1 MEEEMLLGK
10 VSGTLFPDP
19 DQMET
24 YDMTRTSSSIPIAQD
39 DSEPKLV
46 FSASELDRL
55 AAFRSSSAINS
66 DSGLVKLIDDAIAQN
81 GGSNTPKSNVTNV
94 STDTPAKT
102 VADSSPKSNV
112 TNVST
117 DTPAK
122 TVADSTN
129 IAGVN
134 VVPATGASNTTDKK
148 DNSGSDPQT
157 LKGTDGDDL
166 IVGTSADESIF
177 GKKGKDTIRGNGGK
191 DKIYGGKGDDNCY
204 GGDGNDTI
212 SGDQGNDYV
221 SGGGGDDYL
230 SGGDGND
237 TLMGDAGNDTL
248 MGGAGN
254 DMANGGDGNDTV
266 YGGKGN
272 DTLMGGAGNDFLS
285 GDQGNDTLMGDA
297 GDDTLMGG
305 KGNDVC
311 NGGDGNDYLSG
322 GEGDDTMM
330 GGAGNDTLVA
340 GSGNNMA
347 DGGDGDDSIVGGAGN
362 NTLMGGAGND
372 TIVAGNGNDI
382 ADGGDGNDSIVG
394 GAGNNTLMGGAGN
407 DTIVGGTGNN
417 TCTGGAGNDVFVISN
432 TTSPGSS
439 VITDYTHGSDKF
451 LLSGDLIFSSLSF
464 LQVGVNTEIRLSSNQ
479 LVLALLLNVSAK
491 ILNAGDFLGVNGTA
505 PTPTP
510 TPTPTPALTV
520 VPIPPRVEA
529 NNTLTV
535 GSDGKPQTITSDL
548 LRFAGG
554 PQGANGV
561 VFKLTELP
569 DAKTGQ
575 LFFKGAAVTQAG
587 VTFTQL
593 DISLGLLTFQA
604 APGFIGAASFGFEV
618 NQGTNVVT
626 GQRFTLKVDQ
636 DVFKFDGNTV
646 PQIIVGSATLDN
658 NIKGGDGGDNIT
670 GGKGKDVIIGG
681 AGNDKISGGDGD
693 DTIEGGA
700 GTNTLSGGAGKNT
713 FIYPTSRQDIKTVAD
728 ADLITDF
735 KVDDLLDLSAAAF
748 GNLSVSSLTKLSITA
763 SSALGAI
770 GSANLLD
777 FSDDSSV
784 TSIETLKARFKALG
798 GTSDAPTFCQFTDA
812 GTGRSVLV
820 FSVGVRFEIIA
831 SFSLKISLQVQ
842 NFVFSGPP
850 LNVPVG
856 TSGPDNLNFGTY
868 PVGVNFNALG
878 GDDSIVGSNFNDTIN
893 GGDGND
899 TITGGLGA
907 DLLTGG
913 SGADLF
919 VYRAPK
925 EGGDT
930 ITDFTFGTDKLQ
942 FVSNAFGNLT
952 TTNFAS
958 VSGSNP
964 DITGKQLVIF
974 TGGNYSSVEAAQA
987 KAVGSSTTPGFFVF
1001 TDTASETVLVFDSN
1015 GTLPGG
1021 FTTVANLGTA
1031 AGSLGTA
1038 DFLFT
1043 GAIGSAPAG
1052 TSTNSGSIVDLIAN
1066 PGTFPTNGV
1075 YNFGSGV
1082 GGYNF
1087 TTPVLFTGNSIANN
1101 VTGTEFADILN
1112 GGVGNDT
1119 LNGGSGADILYGGS
1133 GADVLTGGAGAD
1145 IFGYKTPGEG
1155 GDTITDFTFGTDKLQ
1170 FSAKDFGNFTA
1181 TNFASVS
1188 GSNPDITGKQLVIFT
1203 GGNYS
1208 SVEAA
1213 QAKAVGSS
1221 TTPGFF
1227 VFTDTA
1233 SETVLVFDSNGTLPG
1248 GFTTVANLGTAA
1260 GSLGTADFLFT
1271 GAIGSA
1277 PAGTST
1283 NSGSIVD
1290 LIANPGTFP
1299 TNGVYNFGSGVG
1311 GYNFTTPVLFTGNS
1325 IANNVTGTEFADILN
1340 GGVGN
1345 DTLNGGSG
1353 ADILYG
1359 GSGADVLTGGAGADI
1374 FGYKTPGE
1382 GGDTI
1387 TDFTFGTDKLQF
1399 SAKDFGNFT
1408 ATNFASVS
1416 GSNPDITGKQL
1427 VIFTGGN
1434 YSSVEAA
1441 QAKAVGSSTTPGFF
1455 VFTDTA
1461 SETVLVFDSNGTLP
1475 GGFTTVANLG
1485 TAAGSLGTADFLF
1498 TGAIGSA
1505 PAGTSTNSGSIVDLI
1520 ANPGTFPTNGVYNF
1534 GSGVGGYNFTTP
1546 VLFTGNSIAN
1556 NVTGTEFS
1564 DILNGGVGNDTLD
1577 GGAGNDSISGGAGN
1591 DSLFGGA
1598 GNDTLIGGAGNDTL
1612 IGGMGTNVLTGGVG
1626 ADVFVF
1632 TGTTAAYGPDII
1644 TDYSIVDD
1652 VINLDKT
1659 AFAGLGAG
1667 VLTSSFYRYSST
1679 VSTVSAIESSL
1690 TAPSIIALFDSAA
1703 NATKLYY
1710 DSNGSTVGG
1719 NILFATVNNVDLGV
1733 SGNSK
1738 MVLF

>member
-1 MEEEMLLGK
+1 MKEEMLEN

-19 DQMET
+19 EQMET

-94 STDTPAKT
+94 SSDTPAKT

-347 DGGDGDDSIVGGAGN
+347 DGGDGD
-362 NTLMGGAGND
+362 
-372 TIVAGNGNDI
+372 
-382 ADGGDGNDSIVG
+382 DSIVG

-958 VSGSNP
+958 VSGSTP

-1001 TDTASETVLVFDSN
+1001 T
-1015 GTLPGG
+1015 
-1021 FTTVANLGTA
+1021 
-1031 AGSLGTA
+1031 
-1038 DFLFT
+1038 
-1043 GAIGSAPAG
+1043 
-1052 TSTNSGSIVDLIAN
+1052 
-1066 PGTFPTNGV
+1066 
-1075 YNFGSGV
+1075 
-1082 GGYNF
+1082 
-1087 TTPVLFTGNSIANN
+1087 
-1101 VTGTEFADILN
+1101 
-1112 GGVGNDT
+1112 
-1119 LNGGSGADILYGGS
+1119 
-1133 GADVLTGGAGAD
+1133 
-1145 IFGYKTPGEG
+1145 
-1155 GDTITDFTFGTDKLQ
+1155 
-1170 FSAKDFGNFTA
+1170 
-1181 TNFASVS
+1181 
-1188 GSNPDITGKQLVIFT
+1188 
-1203 GGNYS
+1203 
-1208 SVEAA
+1208 
-1213 QAKAVGSS
+1213 
-1221 TTPGFF
+1221 
-1227 VFTDTA
+1227 
-1233 SETVLVFDSNGTLPG
+1233 
-1248 GFTTVANLGTAA
+1248 
-1260 GSLGTADFLFT
+1260 
-1271 GAIGSA
+1271 
-1277 PAGTST
+1277 
-1283 NSGSIVD
+1283 
-1290 LIANPGTFP
+1290 
-1299 TNGVYNFGSGVG
+1299 
-1311 GYNFTTPVLFTGNS
+1311 
-1325 IANNVTGTEFADILN
+1325 
-1340 GGVGN
+1340 
-1345 DTLNGGSG
+1345 
-1353 ADILYG
+1353 
-1359 GSGADVLTGGAGADI
+1359 
-1374 FGYKTPGE
+1374 
-1382 GGDTI
+1382 
-1387 TDFTFGTDKLQF
+1387 
-1399 SAKDFGNFT
+1399 
-1408 ATNFASVS
+1408 
-1416 GSNPDITGKQL
+1416 
-1427 VIFTGGN
+1427 
-1434 YSSVEAA
+1434 
-1441 QAKAVGSSTTPGFF
+1441 
-1455 VFTDTA
+1455 
-1461 SETVLVFDSNGTLP
+1461 
-1475 GGFTTVANLG
+1475 
-1485 TAAGSLGTADFLF
+1485 
-1498 TGAIGSA
+1498 
-1505 PAGTSTNSGSIVDLI
+1505 
-1520 ANPGTFPTNGVYNF
+1520 
-1534 GSGVGGYNFTTP
+1534 
-1546 VLFTGNSIAN
+1546 
-1556 NVTGTEFS
+1556 
-1564 DILNGGVGNDTLD
+1564 
-1577 GGAGNDSISGGAGN
+1577 
-1591 DSLFGGA
+1591 
-1598 GNDTLIGGAGNDTL
+1598 
-1612 IGGMGTNVLTGGVG
+1612 
-1626 ADVFVF
+1626 
-1632 TGTTAAYGPDII
+1632 
-1644 TDYSIVDD
+1644 
-1652 VINLDKT
+1652 
-1659 AFAGLGAG
+1659 
-1667 VLTSSFYRYSST
+1667 
-1679 VSTVSAIESSL
+1679 
-1690 TAPSIIALFDSAA
+1690 
-1703 NATKLYY
+1703 
-1710 DSNGSTVGG
+1710 
-1719 NILFATVNNVDLGV
+1719 
-1733 SGNSK
+1733 
-1738 MVLF
+1738 